1 MIVFLNGK
9 FLDAKE
15 TKISVFDHG
24 FLYGDGCFETLRTY
38 DGKLFRIEEHIERL
52 KKSAKSLKIDFSWEN
67 EEIIG
72 WMKETLQ
79 KNGFAESRLRITITR
94 GKNDFNFVGAEKP
107 TILIVV
113 SEFIPHPQEI
123 YQKGV
128 SVKTLEIERLLPQ
141 VKSLNLLPSILGQQ
155 IKREN
160 NVFET
165 LFINRV
171 GKITEG
177 TVSNFFIVKNNT
189 LFTSP
194 EKSVLSGITRDV
206 VLELATE
213 LQIPVQEKF
222 FSLQECFAA
231 DEAFLTSTVMDIAPV
246 VQIEKKQISN
256 GKVGTITQKLID
268 NFYHYIQKKND

>member
-9 FLDAKE
+9 FLDVKE
-15 TKISVFDHG
+15 AKISVFDHG

-52 KKSAKSLKIDFSWEN
+52 KNSAKNLKIDLPWKN

-72 WMKETLQ
+72 WMKKTLQ

-94 GKNDFNFVGAEKP
+94 GKNDFNFVGAKKP

-128 SVKTLEIERLLPQ
+128 SVKILEIERLLPQ

-206 VLELATE
+206 VLELVTE